1 VSVIMGVK
9 CDGCEYVTEA
19 SSWRGLGANHG
30 VVGRDQR
37 VIEPVVECCGV
48 FRRWCLTHNSSADPF
63 CALCNAANERAEWG
77 GVYPSSSVSLN
88 HALEDFA
95 AIAARPVKMVRV
107 GESNDIRL
115 PDGAAPPLPTS
126 APPNAIYQTSFSTY
140 VVVDGQWVKR
150 GELPGP
156 SSEQSERERLGLR
169 LHVSA
174 LEREL
179 TRLSDENARLKGRDV
194 HGAVEVARELTDL
207 RKENAT
213 LRTHAEKLA
222 EGMTL
227 ERAKDVAT
235 LCCHSMVSDK
245 ELCVL
250 NGHAAE
256 NQRLSMQFADAKAS
270 LDRLRIE
277 NQTVRNELAFYRQE
291 LRRHDPR
298 LVDTRDKNLAKEKV
312 R

>member
-1 VSVIMGVK
+1 MSVIMGVK

-48 FRRWCLTHNSSADPF
+48 FRRWCLTHNSSAEPF
-63 CALCNAANERAEWG
+63 CALCNVANERVAWG

-88 HALEDFA
+88 HAIEDVA
-95 AIAARPVKMVRV
+95 AVAARPVKMVRV
-107 GESNDIRL
+107 GAPDEMTFADVEAGYREQNDRL
-115 PDGAAPPLPTS
+115 RGD
-126 APPNAIYQTSFSTY
+126 NAFLR
-140 VVVDGQWVKR
+140 VR
-150 GELPGP
+150 GDEMHA
-156 SSEQSERERLGLR
+156 EIAQLR
-169 LHVSA
+169 
-174 LEREL
+174 
-179 TRLSDENARLKGRDV
+179 TRDV
-194 HGAVEVARELTDL
+194 FDDAAARKMAELS
-207 RKENAT
+207 KENAT

-227 ERAKDVAT
+227 DRAKDVAT

-250 NGHAAE
+250 SCHAAE
-256 NQRLSMQFADAKAS
+256 NQRLSMQFADTKSS
-270 LDRLRIE
+270 LDRLRAE
-277 NQTVRNELAFYRQE
+277 NQTVRNELAFFKKE

-298 LVDTRDKNLAKEKV
+298 LVDTRDKNLARGKV